1 MWIML
6 LLIYDTQTMKR
17 LGGLALVLELI
28 IFQPFNCLI
37 VLIVVVVLCERRY
50 KWWFR
55 NVDLRWFV
63 GIASA
68 IVAVLSLIPLI
79 LVFRI
84 NQKWGISDLA
94 FSLGDEA
101 LVGEWATSKGVLW
114 CNIERCCW
122 LLVGCWLAVVCWL
135 VGWLIVGG
143 WFVRGKSKVINH

>member
-1 MWIML
+1 VWFVVYGVMVYGVMWIFMWIML
-6 LLIYDTQTMKR
+6 LLIHDTQTMKR

-101 LVGEWATSKGVLW
+101 LVGEWATSRVFCGATLSGV
-114 CNIERCCW
+114 
-122 LLVGCWLAVVCWL
+122 VFCWLAGWL
-135 VGWLIVGG
+135 VGWLAG
-143 WFVRGKSKVINH
+143 